1 MARGGKRKN
10 AGRPVI
16 HAGRVQ
22 AIHVTLPTS
31 TIATL
36 RRLGHG
42 SISLGIQI
50 LVDEGLSLTE

>member
-1 MARGGKRKN
+1 MSRGGKRKN
-10 AGRPVI
+10 AGRPSL

-42 SISLGIQI
+42 SVSQGIQA
-50 LVDEGLSLTE
+50 LVDRGLSVTE